1 MNEQLIPED
10 ELDTLLKER
19 DPLTPDWNAHA
30 LGPVLARLQRDIQST
45 ARVTSPHFRQRRPRR
60 RLATAAASGILV
72 AAAALVGVN
81 VLGGSVT
88 TGSLLPGTQLPA
100 AQAAELNQIA
110 AAAAG
115 GPSAGHGKWLYL
127 KLVTTTHQGL
137 QIGNSAALF
146 YSVTEA
152 LQTWGAGASGP
163 TRMRVVFT
171 NFSFASAHS
180 RSLYESHRATWTKA
194 LAAFPLP
201 PQRETVANAV
211 SQRDATLSPTE
222 IGDGTSSKVPLSS
235 LPSNPEALVSL
246 LGRAHMKSLGL
257 SAKRNAG
264 QRQFISENQA
274 LGDWIALSQILIA
287 STSARQRA
295 EAYRA
300 LTLVPY
306 VRRRRQPTRL
316 ARTPGNRSELPPPR
330 SRKPDQ
336 EPDHRP
342 AHRGPAPGKHRW
354 RIDNRLDRPSGSQL
368 RHGPAAGRQ
377 TTPATVR
384 DRRTRGFPLLGLM
397 SSQLL
402 P

>member
-110 AAAAG
+110 TAAAG

-201 PQRETVANAV
+201 PRRETVANAV

-306 VRRRRQPTRL
+306 VHVVGSRRDSRGRLGTEVSFHLPGAGSPTRSL
-316 ARTPGNRSELPPPR
+316 IIDPRTGDLLQESIAGGSTTVWIARAVVNSDTDLPQGGKQPLPR
-330 SRKPDQ
+330 QGSGR
-336 EPDHRP
+336 
-342 AHRGPAPGKHRW
+342 RG
-354 RIDNRLDRPSGSQL
+354 L
-368 RHGPAAGRQ
+368 
-377 TTPATVR
+377 
-384 DRRTRGFPLLGLM
+384 PLLGLM